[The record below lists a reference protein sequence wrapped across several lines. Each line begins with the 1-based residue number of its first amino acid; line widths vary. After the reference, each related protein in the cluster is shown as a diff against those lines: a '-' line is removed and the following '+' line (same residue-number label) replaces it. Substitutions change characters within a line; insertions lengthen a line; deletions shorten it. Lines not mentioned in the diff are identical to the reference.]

1 MYNENRDKILLILGA
16 IVAVPIIYLLSSM
29 RGGGLAEVFFSAV
42 DTFFE
47 KLGGIHGFGKLL
59 SALLG
64 LVPPLL
70 ELGIALLILALI
82 GAVFSLILDAFRIR

>member
-29 RGGGLAEVFFSAV
+29 RGGLAEVFFSAV

-47 KLGGIHGFGKLL
+47 KLGIHGFGKLL